1 MGISMESGLVSCT
14 VYYLNLVATVGQPLA
29 LTLLEK
35 AKRTSACFFLS
46 SEISPHHLVD
56 AVAASRPIIEAAGI
70 IELEISCML
79 VSGVDF

>member
-1 MGISMESGLVSCT
+1 MKSGLVSCI

-46 SEISPHHLVD
+46 SGTCQITHQ
-56 AVAASRPIIEAAGI
+56 
-70 IELEISCML
+70 ELFGTCSAIAWL
-79 VSGVDF
+79 LT